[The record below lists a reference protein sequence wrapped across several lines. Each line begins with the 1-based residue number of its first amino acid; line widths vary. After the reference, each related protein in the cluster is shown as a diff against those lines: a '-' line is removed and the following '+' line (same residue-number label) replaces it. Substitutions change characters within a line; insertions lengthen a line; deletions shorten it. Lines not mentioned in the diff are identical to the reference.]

1 MPKQKKNQPI
11 IKSLE
16 ELISD
21 YDRDRCLQALA
32 HMESNDL
39 GWQVLRAVMM
49 KEYISKMAYI
59 MDYSGKTGKQ
69 IEAAYEAGSAQTLF
83 DMANSLISKYKDVLQ
98 QKALVTEEVRPEE

>member
-1 MPKQKKNQPI
+1 MPKQKKSPPTV
-11 IKSLE
+11 KSLE

-32 HMESNDL
+32 GMESNDL

-49 KEYISKMAYI
+49 KEYVSKMAYI

-83 DMANSLISKYKDVLQ
+83 DMANSIISKYKDVLQ
-98 QKALVTEEVRPEE
+98 QKALVIEDVRPEE